1 MLCLDDAMEDQE
13 LQAEV
18 EDSCLELPEE
28 DSCLDLTATEVC
40 CCTEEE
46 EGEGEEVLSPG
57 PGGESSPV
65 LQLLLLPLF
74 TLPSAVSTLGSS
86 SASVSVSSEASL
98 SPSPRDNRPRNTR
111 YYGQLRILTV
121 CNIL

>member
-40 CCTEEE
+40 CCMELKEEA
-46 EGEGEEVLSPG
+46 LSPG

-98 SPSPRDNRPRNTR
+98 SPSPRDNRPTNKR
-111 YYGQLRILTV
+111 YYGYL
-121 CNIL
+121 

>member
-1 MLCLDDAMEDQE
+1 MVTHAVLCLDDAMEDQE

-40 CCTEEE
+40 CCAGEE
-46 EGEGEEVLSPG
+46 EEVLSPG
-57 PGGESSPV
+57 PGGESGPV

-86 SASVSVSSEASL
+86 SVSVSVSSEASL
-98 SPSPRDNRPRNTR
+98 SPSPRDNRPTNKR
-111 YYGQLRILTV
+111 YYG
-121 CNIL
+121 

>member
-40 CCTEEE
+40 CCTEE
-46 EGEGEEVLSPG
+46 GEEEEAGLSPG

-98 SPSPRDNRPRNTR
+98 SPSPRDNRPRNIR
-111 YYGQLRILTV
+111 YHSLTS
-121 CNIL
+121 IF

>member
-40 CCTEEE
+40 CCTEA
-46 EGEGEEVLSPG
+46 GEEEVLSPG

-98 SPSPRDNRPRNTR
+98 LPSPRDNRPRNIR
-111 YYGQLRILTV
+111 YHLLTS
-121 CNIL
+121 NF

>member
-28 DSCLDLTATEVC
+28 DSCLDLTATEF

-46 EGEGEEVLSPG
+46 EEALSPG

-65 LQLLLLPLF
+65 LQLLLLPPF
-74 TLPSAVSTLGSS
+74 TKDITLTS
-86 SASVSVSSEASL
+86 
-98 SPSPRDNRPRNTR
+98 NF
-111 YYGQLRILTV
+111 
-121 CNIL
+121 

>member
-1 MLCLDDAMEDQE
+1 MVTHAVLCLDDAMEDQE

-40 CCTEEE
+40 CTE
-46 EGEGEEVLSPG
+46 GKAEVLSPG

-98 SPSPRDNRPRNTR
+98 SPSPRDNRPTNKR
-111 YYGQLRILTV
+111 YYG
-121 CNIL
+121 

>member
-1 MLCLDDAMEDQE
+1 MLRLDDAMEDQE

-28 DSCLDLTATEVC
+28 DSCLDLPDTEGC

-46 EGEGEEVLSPG
+46 AAWSPG
-57 PGGESSPV
+57 PGGDSSPV

-74 TLPSAVSTLGSS
+74 TLLPAGSAVASS
-86 SASVSVSSEASL
+86 STSVSVSSEGSL
-98 SPSPRDNRPRNTR
+98 SPSPRDNRPRNIR
-111 YYGQLRILTV
+111 YHLLTS
-121 CNIL
+121 NF